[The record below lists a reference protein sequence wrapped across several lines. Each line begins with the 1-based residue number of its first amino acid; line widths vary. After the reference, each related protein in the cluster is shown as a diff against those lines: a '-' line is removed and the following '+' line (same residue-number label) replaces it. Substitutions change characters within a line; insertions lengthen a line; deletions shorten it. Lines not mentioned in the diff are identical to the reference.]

1 MLGRRLSRSRRE
13 LLAKDRCSVEV
24 LQCDC
29 HHPASAVDVHL
40 PEELQARERRE
51 IRRRWKL
58 LEYHLGA
65 EGIVQR
71 IGTEA
76 AGIERG
82 GNKLPEWVEFLIL
95 RFLRIIVMGR
105 AIMHVSSEPND
116 IVDSLA
122 FDIGKY
128 IGDFEF

>member
-13 LLAKDRCSVEV
+13 LLAKDRCPVEV
-24 LQCDC
+24 LQCDR

-65 EGIVQR
+65 EGIVER
-71 IGTEA
+71 IGPEA
-76 AGIERG
+76 AGIERAG
-82 GNKLPEWVEFLIL
+82 DKLPERVEFLVL
-95 RFLRIIVMGR
+95 RLLRIIIVSR
-105 AIMHVSSEPND
+105 AI
-116 IVDSLA
+116 IQC
-122 FDIGKY
+122 
-128 IGDFEF
+128 